1 MLGMEVTFLVKS
13 TLLSKSSQI
22 TGGFTI
28 CMVMYWNGVRT
39 GTDIIRQTVLPILP
53 AILSGSFRVN
63 RGGSWLE
70 RAEHCRSAGRSYGT
84 PESIENDLGFRLS
97 RTPLSEQVEQ
107 SVAIVQKPATV
118 AESKAEQI
126 ANAEAIIESKVKQG
140 QIGFVPT
147 TAAIAPP
154 AAPDKETARDGRFIG
169 YNNGIILDTRT
180 NLMWAAKD
188 NGSEIT
194 WWDAK
199 SYCDHY
205 SGGGYT
211 DWRMP
216 THNELAGLYDEDK
229 TYQSECRGFFGSM
242 WDIHLTELIRLS
254 CISVWTWETRG
265 SEFAYFSFN
274 TGKRY
279 WNLQSFDINKLS
291 LPVRSGK

>member
-1 MLGMEVTFLVKS
+1 V
-13 TLLSKSSQI
+13 
-22 TGGFTI
+22 
-28 CMVMYWNGVRT
+28 
-39 GTDIIRQTVLPILP
+39 D
-53 AILSGSFRVN
+53 
-63 RGGSWLE
+63 
-70 RAEHCRSAGRSYGT
+70 CRSANRDYFTPGFRSY
-84 PESIENDLGFRLS
+84 NLGFRLS
-97 RTPLSEQVEQ
+97 MTPLSEQVEQ

-118 AESKAEQI
+118 AAF
-126 ANAEAIIESKVKQG
+126 KVKQG
-140 QIGFVPT
+140 QIGFEPT

-154 AAPDKETARDGRFIG
+154 AAPAKETARDGRFIA
-169 YNNGIILDTRT
+169 YDNGIILDTRT

-199 SYCDHY
+199 SYCDNY

-229 TYQSECRGFFGSM
+229 TYQSECRGFFSST

-291 LPVRSGK
+291 LPVRSDK